1 MKIIRTR
8 RKTIALIIERDG
20 DLTVRAPLRTPR
32 AQIEQLVQE
41 KAQWIAEKQALVKAH
56 QPVAHQ
62 YLPGEQFWFLGKSY
76 PLEVVPG
83 QARPALAFAN
93 SRFRLSQRGATQAST
108 VFEQWYRE
116 QARAILAERTRALA
130 QQFGYTYTS
139 LRISGA
145 RTRWGS
151 CGAGGKL
158 NFTWRLVQAPVE
170 VIDYVIVH
178 ELAHLAVRNHS
189 SQFWERVR
197 RHMPDYARHRQWLKE
212 HTRLMTDEL

>member
-20 DLTVRAPLRTPR
+20 NLTVRAPLRTPR

-41 KAQWIAEKQALVKAH
+41 KAQWIAEKQALAKAH

-62 YLPGEQFWFLGKSY
+62 YAPGEQFWFLGTRY
-76 PLEVVPG
+76 PLEIVPG
-83 QARPALAFAN
+83 PAVPALAFSN
-93 SRFRLSQRGATQAST
+93 GRFRLSHNKAAHASRA
-108 VFEQWYRE
+108 FEQWYRE
-116 QARAILAERTRALA
+116 QAGVILAERARALA
-130 QQFGYTYTS
+130 HQFGYTYTS

-145 RTRWGS
+145 RSRWGS

-197 RHMPDYARHRQWLKE
+197 QHMPDYTLHRKWLKE
-212 HTRLMTDEL
+212 HTRLMTDDL